1 MSPILKRRL
10 KRFKNNKRAFIS
22 LIIFMCLFITSL
34 FAEFIAND
42 KPIIMK
48 YKGEFYFPVFF
59 TYSDKEFNGF
69 FYMAYY

>member
-59 TYSDKEFNGF
+59 TSCF
-69 FYMAYY
+69 FYIQR